1 MITTD
6 IKNLAIALEALS
18 RIPDSMNL
26 SERVR
31 FELNKFVSELV
42 QRRQEHE
49 LTVTAKT
56 RRDPN
61 YE

>member
-42 QRRQEHE
+42 RRRQEIEE
-49 LTVTAKT
+49 LRTAKT
-56 RRDPN
+56 PYDAN
-61 YE
+61 DA

>member
-42 QRRQEHE
+42 RRRQEIEE
-49 LTVTAKT
+49 LRTTGT
-56 RRDPN
+56 GRDPN